1 MKPAFSK
8 TAKEIEEGLE
18 NRGIMVQNLLSNG
31 NENRHFTS
39 LDNIRKPYKGK
50 GAWQPDEIR
59 KLEYALR
66 CFGEDFGMIESL
78 FTDRTRKEIKVSTFH
93 SFLILVLSLQVK
105 VNKEKKERP
114 EKINDILD
122 NKIDLATYELEY
134 GKIGG
139 DIDDEESNSSDG
151 EIIRYESEEELE
163 FK

>member
-18 NRGIMVQNLLSNG
+18 NRGIVVQHLLSNG
-31 NENRHFTS
+31 DENRPFTS
-39 LDNIRKPYKGK
+39 LSHCRKRHMGK
-50 GAWQPDEIR
+50 GAWRPDEIR

-78 FTDRTRKEIKVSTFH
+78 FTDRTRKEIKVSAFP
-93 SFLILVLSLQVK
+93 SFSIIVLSLQTK
-105 VNKEKKERP
+105 VNKEKRERP

-122 NKIDLATYELEY
+122 NKIDQATYELEY

-139 DIDDEESNSSDG
+139 DIDDQESNSSDG

-163 FK
+163 YK